1 MKIQVK
7 YAYDGQCKC
16 GWGAKSLWKMFC
28 QFLKVKLPCYSANP
42 LQGDIEEELKHTHI
56 KAVHVV

>member
-1 MKIQVK
+1 MGSASVDEVQRVW
-7 YAYDGQCKC
+7 GKC
-16 GWGAKSLWKMFC
+16 FC

-42 LQGDIEEELKHTHI
+42 LQGDIEEELKQTHI